1 MLYLA
6 HMEKE
11 TQVYVISETGTN
23 LVKIGISD
31 NPRKR
36 LLGLQTANPRKL
48 VILATWQGGKSEESE
63 YHYQFSEFRREGE
76 WFELPSC
83 VLKSLLRN
91 KSSVLAKP
99 VSKKPLDVDS
109 PSLVLVALAHIDE
122 VRRKPYKATSQK
134 RLNWLRQQEPML
146 RAGGNREQQVANE
159 IANVLRIYQPEP
171 AQSVAPDTGAA
182 Q

>member
-6 HMEKE
+6 RMEKE

-31 NPRKR
+31 NPQKR

-48 VILATWQGGKSEESE
+48 VILATWRGGKSEESE

-76 WFELPSC
+76 WFDLPSC

-91 KSSVLAKP
+91 KSTILTKSAG
-99 VSKKPLDVDS
+99 KKPLDVES
-109 PSLVLVALAHIDE
+109 SSLVLVALAHIDE
-122 VRRKPYKATSQK
+122 VKRKPYKATSKK
-134 RLNWLRQQEPML
+134 RLNWLRRQEPIL
-146 RAGGNREQQVANE
+146 RAGGNRERQVADE
-159 IANVLRIYQPEP
+159 IASVLRVYQPEP
-171 AQSVAPDTGAA
+171 AQSVAANIGGA